1 MDQHILIPKGGIMK
15 ILALN
20 SSPRGDGQSKTGIM
34 LNSLVE
40 GMREAGAEV
49 EVVSLSKKTI
59 KPCAGCFSCWTK
71 TPGKCIYKD
80 DMTRELFP
88 RWLKSDLVVYASPL
102 YHYTVNSGMKAFIE
116 RTLPVFEPFFIPSEG
131 RTYHPLRSRAPKV
144 AMLSVAGFPE
154 DSVFDPLSSWVNYIF
169 GSNSVYKN
177 TLVAEIY
184 RPMSEALTVPYYK
197 DIAKDVL
204 SATQAAGQELVAS
217 LSISK
222 ETMAKITQPMASS
235 PEKFLELGNLMW
247 KTCIAEGVTPKAF
260 DDKGLVPRADSARSF
275 LALMQVAFNADAA
288 GATDA
293 RLQFNFSGEIEDA
306 CYLSIHKGT
315 ITGAIGT
322 VDQADLTVNAPFE
335 IWMDIMTKKAD
346 GQQLFME
353 QKYTVEGDLAL
364 LMQMDHLFGQK

>member
-1 MDQHILIPKGGIMK
+1 M
-15 ILALN
+15 ALN
-20 SSPRGDGQSKTGIM
+20 SSPRGDGQSKTAIM

-102 YHYTVNSGMKAFIE
+102 YHYTVNSEMKAFIE

-260 DDKGLVPRADSARSF
+260 DDKGLVPRADSACSF

-353 QKYTVEGDLAL
+353 KKYTVEGDLAL